1 MLKNKLNWTDFN
13 IEIVN
18 TNFSSILLKNKLDIF
33 WKEIIETKLS
43 ENQHIWLLFRLQ
55 WTNNNYV
62 TIGKLVKLNKEDKDY
77 LLEYILKY
85 MEDKSEYYTEQT
97 IKKMIFSYTIKKG
110 RAKDKVTFE
119 SLILEYQN
127 YQHHKLPITMN
138 PLEYG
143 KLIKQKDNEFIIQV
157 GRTNTAI
164 ITQFKGYNKIE
175 FFKEGD
181 LTYNY
186 TDHKVDDSTFI
197 RSLENKKFTF
207 KDNKLALI
215 HTEKVVNFIKPL
227 KIRK

>member
-97 IKKMIFSYTIKKG
+97 IKKMIFSYTIKK
-110 RAKDKVTFE
+110 R
-119 SLILEYQN
+119 
-127 YQHHKLPITMN
+127 
-138 PLEYG
+138 
-143 KLIKQKDNEFIIQV
+143 
-157 GRTNTAI
+157 
-164 ITQFKGYNKIE
+164 
-175 FFKEGD
+175 
-181 LTYNY
+181 
-186 TDHKVDDSTFI
+186 
-197 RSLENKKFTF
+197 
-207 KDNKLALI
+207 
-215 HTEKVVNFIKPL
+215 
-227 KIRK
+227 